1 MGEKNFKGIFSRFS
15 RKLEKAGLPDK
26 LKPTGVPISK
36 KLKREASN
44 TLDPRTEGFLMRLGA
59 LPDDV
64 QDEIRKKLQEHEDSG
79 VSGWGILGYLEILIS
94 KAEDEETAREE
105 MRQVAEND
113 FDNLPTDV
121 SDKNYRPKS
130 SQKQDEMAEGAEWIS
145 SSVDA
150 RINQVEKSIEEERK
164 VARLPKKLH

>member
-1 MGEKNFKGIFSRFS
+1 
-15 RKLEKAGLPDK
+15 
-26 LKPTGVPISK
+26 
-36 KLKREASN
+36 
-44 TLDPRTEGFLMRLGA
+44 MRLEA

-64 QDEIRKKLQEHEDSG
+64 QDGIRKKLQEHENSG

-113 FDNLPTDV
+113 FDNLPTDF
-121 SDKNYRPKS
+121 SDKNYQPKS
-130 SQKQDEMAEGAEWIS
+130 SQKQDKMAEGAEWIS